1 MASICDIDFREIV
14 AFGDDKNDIEMLKLC
29 GRGIAVAYAISE
41 VLEIADEV
49 TLTNDEA
56 GVAVWIERNIL

>member
-1 MASICDIDFREIV
+1 MASICDIDLREIV

-29 GRGIAVAYAISE
+29 GRGIAVANAISE

-56 GVAVWIERNIL
+56 GVAVL